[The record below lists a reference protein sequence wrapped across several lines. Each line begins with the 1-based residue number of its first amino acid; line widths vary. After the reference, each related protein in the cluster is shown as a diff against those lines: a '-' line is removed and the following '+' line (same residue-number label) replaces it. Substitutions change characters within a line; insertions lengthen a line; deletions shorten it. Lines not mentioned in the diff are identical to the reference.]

1 MYAFCVEANVV
12 YVGLAS
18 RSLRQRLYG
27 YERPAP
33 SQRTNVRV
41 QRLIQNEIE
50 AGMTVEVLTVC
61 LRRSLITLS
70 ISSEN
75 LLKELHPIQ
84 IDSTHFCFK
93 PRRNPGFR
101 SRKRSA
107 NRTAVWSLSTKLGM
121 MCVMALHDV
130 RDGPRAR
137 ARGLLRQTIRTAGPS
152 GTEMS
157 AVRALSPLDGTLCG
171 VPV

>member
-75 LLKELHPIQ
+75 LRKELHPIQ
-84 IDSTHFCFK
+84 IDTTHFCIK

-101 SRKRSA
+101 SRERSA

-121 MCVMALHDV
+121 MCVMALA
-130 RDGPRAR
+130 RAR